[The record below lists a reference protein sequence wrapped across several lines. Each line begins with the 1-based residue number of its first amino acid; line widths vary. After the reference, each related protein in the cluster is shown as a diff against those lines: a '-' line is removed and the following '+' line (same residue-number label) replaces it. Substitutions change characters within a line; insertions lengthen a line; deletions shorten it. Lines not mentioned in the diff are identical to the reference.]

1 MSAVLEGKLGNCVG
15 AIVGYVCS
23 DNAHHEANFGTEI
36 GSGRMWLTDF
46 NEEEHSHT
54 LNIVWSYQTSDDQG
68 FAGQQSDVFLGL
80 WKIL

>member
-1 MSAVLEGKLGNCVG
+1 MSKGGKAKVGTCVG
-15 AIVGYVCS
+15 AIVGYACTDTV
-23 DNAHHEANFGTEI
+23 DAEANVGLET

-68 FAGQQSDVFLGL
+68 LAGKQSDVFLGMS
-80 WKIL
+80 KNR